1 MNLENIRNNKLKMIL
16 QFSVPSIIAM
26 VLTALINVVD
36 GIFTGKY
43 VGSAGM
49 SAIELGLPIVYL
61 YLAVGLMV
69 SVGGIAIAG
78 RCYGAGDTDKARS
91 VFNQTMT
98 VCMIVTVIIS
108 LVLSVLMNPISAAVA
123 GGSSASVG
131 SAGASSGGT
140 GVGAVVSGSATL
152 ASLFKDYY
160 LIMLLE
166 LPVMIVNSSLGMFIR
181 GEGHPQFFMMTSI
194 LTLVLNVIFDYLFAD
209 VLGYGIKGIAYA
221 SLIASL
227 AALAANI
234 VFEIK
239 IAKVYRFA
247 GFKFDKAVQ
256 KEMIFNG
263 SSEFIG
269 EMTMFFSMSAYNYV
283 ILHRFGVDVLTAF
296 TIVGFVSYIY
306 SMIIIGFGQGIVP
319 LVSFAFGAG
328 DRKTASDIKKKTMLL
343 TTLSALA
350 IMILMVFATTPYCR
364 VFISDENIVAA
375 AARGI
380 LINMTSF
387 PFAGLNCIASMYFTS
402 IGCAKES
409 AIISSARGLVIL
421 LVMIF
426 ALPAVFGI
434 TGLWL
439 VSLTTELLTLLITA
453 YYLRADKRNAT
464 QCESAA

>member
-1 MNLENIRNNKLKMIL
+1 
-16 QFSVPSIIAM
+16 
-26 VLTALINVVD
+26 
-36 GIFTGKY
+36 
-43 VGSAGM
+43 
-49 SAIELGLPIVYL
+49 
-61 YLAVGLMV
+61 
-69 SVGGIAIAG
+69 
-78 RCYGAGDTDKARS
+78 
-91 VFNQTMT
+91 
-98 VCMIVTVIIS
+98 
-108 LVLSVLMNPISAAVA
+108 
-123 GGSSASVG
+123 
-131 SAGASSGGT
+131 
-140 GVGAVVSGSATL
+140 
-152 ASLFKDYY
+152 
-160 LIMLLE
+160 
-166 LPVMIVNSSLGMFIR
+166 
-181 GEGHPQFFMMTSI
+181 
-194 LTLVLNVIFDYLFAD
+194 
-209 VLGYGIKGIAYA
+209 
-221 SLIASL
+221 
-227 AALAANI
+227 
-234 VFEIK
+234 
-239 IAKVYRFA
+239 
-247 GFKFDKAVQ
+247 
-256 KEMIFNG
+256 
-263 SSEFIG
+263 
-269 EMTMFFSMSAYNYV
+269 
-283 ILHRFGVDVLTAF
+283 
-296 TIVGFVSYIY
+296 
-306 SMIIIGFGQGIVP
+306 MIIIGFGQGIVP

-364 VFISDENIVAA
+364 VFISDENIVVA